1 LKDDNFRG
9 CFQAI
14 TYIIFTKEEAKDNRI
29 FTLPLSLHVKL
40 KNNTIDI
47 QYKGLIVGK
56 KIVLTGATNGLGRLA
71 AITFAKRGMEL
82 ILIVRSQL
90 KASELEAE
98 IHSVAPHATMHFYIG
113 DLSLLHDIVR
123 LGTEISQDFPEI
135 DALVN
140 NAGVHTFSQKIT
152 PDGFSEMTTVNYFAP
167 WILTQVLQ
175 KNLERSKQ
183 GRVVNVASEAS
194 RNDGVLTLPDELRCT
209 KPYRTRES
217 SVRYGR
223 SKLLILMFSLTLTT
237 RLKNQN
243 MAVVALCPGFNVT
256 GLGRDLSFSKLLAK
270 ILNFFNIGNPQKGAD
285 LIVHLTLD
293 EPWSAL
299 NGAYY
304 SVKAKQPIA
313 PITIAT
319 NPEIQQLLWY
329 ETEKLL
335 AEKDILV

>member
-1 LKDDNFRG
+1 M
-9 CFQAI
+9 A
-14 TYIIFTKEEAKDNRI
+14 
-29 FTLPLSLHVKL
+29 
-40 KNNTIDI
+40 
-47 QYKGLIVGK
+47 K

-71 AITFAKRGMEL
+71 AIAFAQRGMEL

-90 KASELEAE
+90 KASKLETE
-98 IHSVAPHATMHFYIG
+98 IHSVAPHASVSFYFG
-113 DLSLLHDIVR
+113 DLSLLGDIVR

-135 DALVN
+135 DALIN

-152 PDGFSEMTTVNYFAP
+152 SDGFSEMTTVNYFAP
-167 WILTQVLQ
+167 WILTQLLE
-175 KNLERSKQ
+175 KNLKQSQQ

-194 RNDGVLTLPDELRCT
+194 RNDGVLNLPDELTCT
-209 KPYRTRES
+209 NSYTARES

-223 SKLLILMFSLTLTT
+223 SKLLILMFSLTLAT

-243 MAVVALCPGFNVT
+243 IAVVALCPGFNVT
-256 GLGRDLSFSKLLAK
+256 GLGRDLSFSKPLAK

-304 SVKAKQPIA
+304 SAKAKQPIS

-319 NPEIQQLLWY
+319 TPEIQQLLWH

-335 AEKDILV
+335 AEKEIMVTE